1 MSKLLEEILSDE
13 NVELALEKVKA
24 KKGKSGIDGIT
35 VKEIDAYM
43 RENWTTIRDKIRRRR
58 YTPKPVRRVEIPKP
72 DGGIRKLGIPTVA
85 DRVIEQA
92 IAQVLTPIV
101 EPYFSEYSYGFRPKR
116 RAQQAIL
123 KLLEY
128 FNDGYTY
135 IVDIDLEK
143 FFDQVP
149 QDRLMSLVHK
159 FINDPDTESLIRK
172 YLNAGVMIEDQ
183 YEETLTGT
191 PQGGNLSPLLSN
203 IMLNELDKEL
213 EARGM
218 TDSVN
223 RARIHLAVGLPL
235 KWVQA
240 QRDIF
245 RDYMMKE
252 RIVKVGYKDR
262 IYEMEFTGCTVMP
275 QCYSAVAE
283 NLKDFK
289 GMNLLV
295 DIGSGTMTLMYLNNG
310 RPMESKSWTEKL
322 GVYQCEKAILNKVRD
337 NTGTELMHEVIEN
350 FLRTGET
357 DIAQPYAGLMVE
369 AAKEYAVQ
377 IFQKLRDYEYNEQMM
392 RLYVMG
398 GGARIVEAFGEY
410 DMDRVTFDHDIRANA
425 KGYEYYCYMLLRH
438 QERAGRR

>member
-1 MSKLLEEILSDE
+1 MTE
-13 NVELALEKVKA
+13 
-24 KKGKSGIDGIT
+24 
-35 VKEIDAYM
+35 
-43 RENWTTIRDKIRRRR
+43 KIRE
-58 YTPKPVRRVEIPKP
+58 YKMTGSLIIGVDAGYGNFKTARRVF
-72 DGGIRKLGIPTVA
+72 PTAVSVSDKA
-85 DRVIEQA
+85 PVFARDFIEWNGRYY
-92 IAQVLTPIV
+92 IIGEGHKGFVTDKVTDDDNYVLTMAAV
-101 EPYFSEYSYGFRPKR
+101 
-116 RAQQAIL
+116 
-123 KLLEY
+123 
-128 FNDGYTY
+128 
-135 IVDIDLEK
+135 V
-143 FFDQVP
+143 
-149 QDRLMSLVHK
+149 
-159 FINDPDTESLIRK
+159 
-172 YLNAGVMIEDQ
+172 
-183 YEETLTGT
+183 
-191 PQGGNLSPLLSN
+191 
-203 IMLNELDKEL
+203 KEL
-213 EARGM
+213 EARGY
-218 TDSVN
+218 TDRRNAV
-223 RARIHLAVGLPL
+223 RIHLAVGLPL

-240 QRDIF
+240 QRDTF

-262 IYEMEFTGCTVMP
+262 TYEMEFTGCTVMP

-295 DIGSGTMTLMYLNNG
+295 DIGNGTMNLMYLNNG

-425 KGYEYYCYMLLRH
+425 KGYEYYCYMILKH
-438 QERAGRR
+438 QQRKKAM